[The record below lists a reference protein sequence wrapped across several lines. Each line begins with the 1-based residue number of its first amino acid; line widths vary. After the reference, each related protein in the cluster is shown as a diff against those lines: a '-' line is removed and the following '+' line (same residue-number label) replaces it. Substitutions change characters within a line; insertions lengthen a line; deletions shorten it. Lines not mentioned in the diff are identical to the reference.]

1 MALES
6 KAPGPHQSP
15 AARLVMMR
23 HSLRL
28 DVYAAE
34 RIPSSPELQAAWPD
48 RATRPFDTPLLPGDE
63 AVARARAAAA
73 EMTARGG
80 DCASTEL
87 VAVIVSSPFRRCLQ
101 TAGIV
106 ARELGVARVHV
117 DLALGEMMHHVT
129 RMLPD
134 GVQVWFQVPF

>member
-6 KAPGPHQSP
+6 TAPGHAP

-23 HSLRL
+23 HSMRL

-34 RIPSSPELQAAWPD
+34 RIPTSPELQAAWPD
-48 RATRPFDTPLLPGDE
+48 RVTRPFDTPLLPGGE

-80 DCASTEL
+80 DSASAEL

-134 GVQVWFQVPF
+134 GVQVCFQVPC

>member
-6 KAPGPHQSP
+6 KAPGPHSP

-23 HSLRL
+23 HSMRL

-48 RATRPFDTPLLPGDE
+48 RAARPFDTPLLPGDE
-63 AVARARAAAA
+63 AVDRARAAAA
-73 EMTARGG
+73 EMTVRGG
-80 DCASTEL
+80 DSASTEL

-106 ARELGVARVHV
+106 ARELGIARVHV
-117 DLALGEMMHHVT
+117 DLALGEMMCHVT

-134 GVQVWFQVPF
+134 GVQVWFQAPF

>member
-1 MALES
+1 MALDPN
-6 KAPGPHQSP
+6 ATDP
-15 AARLVMMR
+15 RLVLMR

-34 RIPSSPELQAAWPD
+34 RIPTSPELQAAWPD
-48 RATRPFDTPLLPGDE
+48 RASRPFDTPLLPGDE

-73 EMTARGG
+73 EMTARGSDG
-80 DCASTEL
+80 TSTEL

-134 GVQVWFQVPF
+134 GVQVWFQTQ